1 VHVRWLVGVCLVLAA
16 CLAVSVLRIAA
27 PSASPVAHRP
37 LLPIARPARSVSRPA
52 VPKGAPS
59 YRAAA
64 HRTYR
69 ALNRNFPAGHGL
81 LYKYAGGGKYAGVWA
96 AAQAIDGTVELAR
109 LPGGGVGRS
118 HIRAMFESLR
128 FYWDRS
134 GGLPGYDKDVRAP
147 FGGGGYRFYD
157 DNVLVGLALI
167 RAYEL
172 THDQVMLAR
181 AEQVFAFE
189 VGGWDRNAA
198 DPFPGGVFWTQS
210 PKSHNRNTVS
220 TAGAAQL
227 GLHLYLLTGKQ
238 RYLQW
243 AMKMY
248 SWVNSTLRA
257 PDGLYWDRVNRNGRI
272 HPAIWSYNQ
281 GLMLGTD
288 ALLYRATGDRSYL
301 DRATSLAD
309 TAVAFYRHGN
319 RLVKQRP
326 IFNGIFFENL
336 IALDRLAPNPAY
348 RRAAKGY
355 VRYLGR
361 YVDRSSGLLWVSHQP
376 MLLDQAALLQLNASI
391 ASKDRRVPTG

>member
-1 VHVRWLVGVCLVLAA
+1 M
-16 CLAVSVLRIAA
+16 A
-27 PSASPVAHRP
+27 P
-37 LLPIARPARSVSRPA
+37 SVSRRTLPRSL
-52 VPKGAPS
+52 PS

-64 HRTYR
+64 YRTYR
-69 ALNRNFPAGHGL
+69 ALSHHFRAGHGL
-81 LYKYAGGGKYAGVWA
+81 FYKYAGGGKYAGVWA

-109 LPGGGVGRS
+109 LPGGGVGSRP
-118 HIRAMFESLR
+118 IRAMFRSLR

-134 GGLPGYDKDVRAP
+134 GGSPGYDKDVRAP
-147 FGGGGYRFYD
+147 FGSGGYRFYD

-167 RAYEL
+167 RGYEL

-227 GLHLYLLTGKQ
+227 GLHLYLLTGK
-238 RYLQW
+238 RHYLRW
-243 AMKMY
+243 AIKMY
-248 SWVNSTLRA
+248 SWVNSTMRA

-272 HPAIWSYNQ
+272 HTAIWSYNQ
-281 GLMLGTD
+281 GLMLGDD
-288 ALLYRATGDRSYL
+288 ALLYRATGEGSYL
-301 DRATSLAD
+301 NSARTLAD
-309 TAVAFYRHGN
+309 TAVAFYRHHN

-336 IALDRLAPNPAY
+336 LALDRLAPNPAY
-348 RRAAKGY
+348 RRLAEAY
-355 VRYLGR
+355 VRFLGR
-361 YVDRSSGLLWVSHQP
+361 YTDRSSGLLWVSHQP
-376 MLLDQAALLQLNASI
+376 ELLDQAALLQLNASI
-391 ASKDRRVPTG
+391 ASKDRRMPTG

>member
-1 VHVRWLVGVCLVLAA
+1 V
-16 CLAVSVLRIAA
+16 AVSLLRSDA
-27 PSASPVAHRP
+27 PAASPIPHRP
-37 LLPIARPARSVSRPA
+37 LLPIARMAPSVSRRTLPRSL
-52 VPKGAPS
+52 PS

-64 HRTYR
+64 YRTYR
-69 ALNRNFPAGHGL
+69 ALSHHFRAGHGL
-81 LYKYAGGGKYAGVWA
+81 FYKYAGGGKYAGVWA

-109 LPGGGVGRS
+109 LPGGGVGSRP
-118 HIRAMFESLR
+118 IRAMFRSLR

-134 GGLPGYDKDVRAP
+134 GGSPGYDKDVRAP
-147 FGGGGYRFYD
+147 FGSGGYRFYD

-167 RAYEL
+167 RGYEL

-227 GLHLYLLTGKQ
+227 GLHLYLLTGK
-238 RYLQW
+238 RHYLRW
-243 AMKMY
+243 AIKMY
-248 SWVNSTLRA
+248 SWVNSTMRA

-272 HPAIWSYNQ
+272 HTAIWSYNQ
-281 GLMLGTD
+281 GLMLGDD
-288 ALLYRATGDRSYL
+288 ALLYRATGEGSYL
-301 DRATSLAD
+301 NSARTLAD
-309 TAVAFYRHGN
+309 TAVAFYRHHN

-336 IALDRLAPNPAY
+336 LALDRLAPNPAY
-348 RRAAKGY
+348 RRLAEAY
-355 VRYLGR
+355 VRFLGR
-361 YVDRSSGLLWVSHQP
+361 YTDRSSGLLWVSHQP
-376 MLLDQAALLQLNASI
+376 ELLDQAALLQLNASI
-391 ASKDRRVPTG
+391 ASKDRRMPTG